1 MLDKNPLMIDLD
13 IDQWSKLHNEFLLGV
28 REKKRITLIHE
39 KGKVLNISHSH
50 NESINRPISIVVDPQ
65 RDAKELFEAN
75 KESTELVII
84 LDRCS
89 VETYYDE
96 VQSAWTAEEDLDHYM
111 YRMYSKLDCY
121 YPGIVTYPGPAS
133 RQLGLQWLLPGK
145 PGFLEVESLINNFV
159 EKSTVVT
166 MAVFEDSTK
175 LWTSLILGFNE
186 KKKISLIT
194 SVKQGLIEKNWRNEY
209 SKINSWVND
218 SYWKIGLAIY
228 MSKETYQEISESKD
242 CGYKFKQLCSDGT
255 IIVDPSNNNL
265 DTLIAK
271 YELHELS

>member
-13 IDQWSKLHNEFLLGV
+13 IDQWSNLHNEFLVGV
-28 REKKRITLIHE
+28 REKKRIVVIHE
-39 KGKVLNISHSH
+39 KGKVQNMSHSH
-50 NESINRPISIVVDPQ
+50 DEPINDPISTVVDPQ
-65 RDAKELFEAN
+65 RDAKELFYAN
-75 KESTELVII
+75 KGTTELVMI

-89 VETYYDE
+89 VESYYDE
-96 VQSAWTAEEDLDHYM
+96 IQSSWTAEEDLDHYM
-111 YRMYSKLDCY
+111 YRMYSKLDFY

-145 PGFLEVESLINNFV
+145 PSFLEVEAVINDFV

-166 MAVFEDSTK
+166 LAIFDGPKE
-175 LWTSLILGFNE
+175 LWASLVLGFNE

-194 SVKQGLIEKNWRNEY
+194 SVKQGLIEKNWRSEY
-209 SKINSWVND
+209 SKINSWVGDN
-218 SYWKIGLAIY
+218 YWKTGLAIY
-228 MSKETYQEISESKD
+228 MNKETYQKFSESKD
-242 CGYKFKQLCSDGT
+242 PRYTFKQLCSEGSVV
-255 IIVDPSNNNL
+255 IDPSNSSL